1 MYISS
6 YRMVASF
13 LTAYN
18 RTFDDSRSSAI
29 HIVLPSKLLMFFDRN
44 NIESPF
50 DNKRQ
55 LQDFLA
61 TVNRNFPQLIL
72 KNVAGSNLMLQHEW
86 KILISTKSVMIYGLS
101 LFNTILIIL
110 FIATC
115 TILFVGSIFRFSWLQ
130 HNAAIRAKKYKRIYQ
145 YQIDNIRM
153 LRMLQ
158 AERNGEALR
167 QKYKEVAKNLYAFFG
182 IRRQEQIYQ
191 KKFFKPDSALPND
204 IFMMNLTET
213 ERWRKYADKRR
224 TT

>member
-1 MYISS
+1 
-6 YRMVASF
+6 
-13 LTAYN
+13 
-18 RTFDDSRSSAI
+18 
-29 HIVLPSKLLMFFDRN
+29 
-44 NIESPF
+44 
-50 DNKRQ
+50 
-55 LQDFLA
+55 
-61 TVNRNFPQLIL
+61 
-72 KNVAGSNLMLQHEW
+72 
-86 KILISTKSVMIYGLS
+86 
-101 LFNTILIIL
+101 
-110 FIATC
+110 
-115 TILFVGSIFRFSWLQ
+115 
-130 HNAAIRAKKYKRIYQ
+130 
-145 YQIDNIRM
+145 M